1 MWCFC
6 CCMGVFDLLKSVN
19 AFSVFFLVMVLLR
32 WWRLLCIP
40 VGALQSE
47 SVSLILLTVVFLLYS
62 GNKDLPWCFGI
73 WLRL

>member
-1 MWCFC
+1 MF
-6 CCMGVFDLLKSVN
+6 
-19 AFSVFFLVMVLLR
+19 FSVFFWVMALL
-32 WWRLLCIP
+32 RLLCIP

-62 GNKDLPWCFGI
+62 DILHSGKEDLPWCFGI